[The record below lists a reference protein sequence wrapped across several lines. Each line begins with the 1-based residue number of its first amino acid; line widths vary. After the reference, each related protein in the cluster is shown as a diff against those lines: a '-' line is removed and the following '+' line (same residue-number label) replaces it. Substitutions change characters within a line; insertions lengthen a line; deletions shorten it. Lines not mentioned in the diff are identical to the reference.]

1 MLRVAQPRETKATWK
16 WKLSFSLN
24 ALTLGN
30 ALALE
35 IQLVLLFGVFQ
46 KLVEMNLM
54 EQAFRCDW
62 MTEW

>member
-1 MLRVAQPRETKATWK
+1 MLRVARPRETKATWK